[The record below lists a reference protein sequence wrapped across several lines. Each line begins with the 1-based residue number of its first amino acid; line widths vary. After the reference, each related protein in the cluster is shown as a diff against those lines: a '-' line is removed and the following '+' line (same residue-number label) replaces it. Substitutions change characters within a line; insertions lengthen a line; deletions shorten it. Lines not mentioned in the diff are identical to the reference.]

1 MNRRKKLTATHSL
14 ASRNSGSTIKD
25 IARVAGVSIATV
37 SYVLNGSKKVTEDV
51 GKRVH
56 DAARTLK
63 YNPNNSARTLRTG
76 RSRTL
81 GLILPDLTN
90 PFFPKIAQA
99 VQSEARSLGYATI
112 LFDTQ
117 GDPELE
123 ARAIGL
129 PAEYRIDGAVWALI
143 GEKPSVVPPFPVVLV
158 DRPLQDYDGV
168 YTDHHHGGRLVA
180 DLAAKLGHRTIG
192 LLSGPENVASSRMRR
207 AGFKDAMKDDAK
219 IAWDISVPFS
229 SDMPTEAV
237 EALIDGGATFVF
249 AANDIVALAAMDVLN
264 AAKLRVPADVSLVG
278 FDDISWAG
286 LAPISLTTVHQPF
299 SELGAAS
306 MRLLHERIGDP
317 DAAVRQIVLKPQ
329 LVRRN
334 SVSPAKSLVRPTRQT
349 KIPLK
354 HP

>member
-1 MNRRKKLTATHSL
+1 MNRRSKLTGTHSL

-37 SYVLNGSKKVTEDV
+37 SYVLNGSKKVTDDV
-51 GKRVH
+51 GKRVQ
-56 DAARTLK
+56 DAARALK

-117 GDPELE
+117 GDPALE
-123 ARAIGL
+123 ARAIEL
-129 PAEYRIDGAVWALI
+129 LAEYRVDGAVWALI

-158 DRPLQDYDGV
+158 DRPLRNYDGV

-180 DLAAKLGHRTIG
+180 ELAAELGHRAIG

-207 AGFKDAMKDDAK
+207 AGFKGAMNAGAK
-219 IAWDISVPFS
+219 IAWEISVPFS
-229 SDMPTEAV
+229 SEMPADAV
-237 EALIDGGATFVF
+237 KALIDGGATFVF
-249 AANDIVALAAMDVLN
+249 AANDIVALAAMDALN
-264 AAKLRVPADVSLVG
+264 AANLRVPADVSLVG

-286 LAPISLTTVHQPF
+286 LAPISLTTVHQQF
-299 SELGAAS
+299 FELGAAS

-317 DAAVRQIVLKPQ
+317 DAPVRQIVLMPQ

-334 SVSPAKSLVRPTRQT
+334 SVSQAKSLVRPTRET
-349 KIPLK
+349 KNTLK
-354 HP
+354 RF

>member
-1 MNRRKKLTATHSL
+1 MNRRKKLTATCSL

-56 DAARTLK
+56 DAARMLK

-117 GDPELE
+117 GDPALE

-129 PAEYRIDGAVWALI
+129 LAEYRIDGAVWALI
-143 GEKPSVVPPFPVVLV
+143 GEKPSVPPPFPVVLV

-180 DLAAKLGHRTIG
+180 ELAVKLGHRTIG

-207 AGFKDAMKDDAK
+207 AGFMDAMKDGAK
-219 IAWDISVPFS
+219 IAWDVSVPFS
-229 SDMPTEAV
+229 SEMPSEAV

-264 AAKLRVPADVSLVG
+264 AANLRVPADVSLVG

-286 LAPISLTTVHQPF
+286 LSPISLTTVHQPF

-334 SVSPAKSLVRPTRQT
+334 SVSPVKSPIRQSRQMKNT
-349 KIPLK
+349 LK
-354 HP
+354 RH